1 MALRLP
7 SSWRVASRW
16 LKRRAPATLFGR
28 SLMIIVLPIAL
39 MQAAVTYAFFE
50 AHWQTVT
57 SRLSEGLAGDIAWAV
72 ESYKDDPSPE
82 SFARLSERA
91 EESLGLSIA
100 LQPGRKIPEH
110 RRDPPALIEP
120 FFAPVDRSLERALS
134 ARLDDPYWFDTT
146 RYPAYVDIRVAAPG
160 GVMRVLAPRER
171 AFATQGHIFVL
182 WLTIAT
188 VLLTTVAILFIRN
201 QVRAIERLAAA
212 AEAFGRGGEDA
223 KFKPHGA
230 REVRQ
235 AARAFLDMRARI
247 QRHIDQRTALLASVS
262 HDLRTPLTRLKLA
275 LALAEPGAR
284 TADMKRDL
292 AEMEHMIDE
301 YLAFARGEAGRC
313 LRRWRRTPGRWAR
326 PSRPRSMRRFRRLRD
341 PWPCAARSAIWP
353 RTPRRTAITWRWRR
367 ARSRTASR
375 SPSMMTARAF
385 RRPAGRRP
393 SPPSPAWM
401 RAATRTSKALAW
413 ASPSPATWPEATAAT
428 SRSRPRR
435 WAACALCCGC
445 RGRRAFTG
453 GSARAGSVG
462 TGRTERLACA
472 ASASGWRYGFWRL
485 RRSPPIRSKA
495 SG

>member
-1 MALRLP
+1 
-7 SSWRVASRW
+7 
-16 LKRRAPATLFGR
+16 
-28 SLMIIVLPIAL
+28 

-301 YLAFARGEAGRC
+301 YLAFARGEAGEASEAVSLRPLLEAVAADARAMGATVTTAVDATLSAAARPLA
-313 LRRWRRTPGRWAR
+313 LRRALGNLAQNAAAHGDHVA
-326 PSRPRSMRRFRRLRD
+326 L
-341 PWPCAARSAIWP
+341 AARAVANGVEITVDDDGP
-353 RTPRRTAITWRWRR
+353 GIPAPRR
-367 ARSRTASR
+367 
-375 SPSMMTARAF
+375 
-385 RRPAGRRP
+385 
-393 SPPSPAWM
+393 
-401 RAATRTSKALAW
+401 
-413 ASPSPATWPEATAAT
+413 EE
-428 SRSRPRR
+428 
-435 WAACALCCGC
+435 
-445 RGRRAFTG
+445 AFTAFARLDESRNQNLKGVGLGLAIARDVARGHG
-453 GSARAGSVG
+453 GDITLETSPMGGLRAVL
-462 TGRTERLACA
+462 RLP
-472 ASASGWRYGFWRL
+472 G
-485 RRSPPIRSKA
+485 
-495 SG
+495 

>member
-1 MALRLP
+1 
-7 SSWRVASRW
+7 
-16 LKRRAPATLFGR
+16 
-28 SLMIIVLPIAL
+28 MIIVLPIAL

-301 YLAFARGEAGRC
+301 YLAFARGEAGEASEAVSLRPLLEAVAADARAMGATVTTAVDATLSAAARPLA
-313 LRRWRRTPGRWAR
+313 LRRALGNLAQNAAAHGDHVA
-326 PSRPRSMRRFRRLRD
+326 L
-341 PWPCAARSAIWP
+341 AARAVANGVEITVDDDGP
-353 RTPRRTAITWRWRR
+353 GIPAPRR
-367 ARSRTASR
+367 
-375 SPSMMTARAF
+375 
-385 RRPAGRRP
+385 
-393 SPPSPAWM
+393 
-401 RAATRTSKALAW
+401 
-413 ASPSPATWPEATAAT
+413 EE
-428 SRSRPRR
+428 
-435 WAACALCCGC
+435 
-445 RGRRAFTG
+445 AFTAFARLDESRNQNLKGVGLGLAIARDVARGHG
-453 GSARAGSVG
+453 GDITLETSPMGGLRAVL
-462 TGRTERLACA
+462 RLP
-472 ASASGWRYGFWRL
+472 G
-485 RRSPPIRSKA
+485 
-495 SG
+495 